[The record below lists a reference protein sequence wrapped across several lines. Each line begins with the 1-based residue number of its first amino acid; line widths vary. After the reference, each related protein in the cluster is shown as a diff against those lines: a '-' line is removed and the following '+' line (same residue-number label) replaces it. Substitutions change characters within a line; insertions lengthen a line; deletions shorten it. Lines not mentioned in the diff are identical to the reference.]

1 MPDTVKHVGTPAESQ
16 LSLLPLLTLDC
27 IILGFHE
34 DQLRVLLLRWKGTQ
48 EWSLPGGPVR
58 KDESVDAAA
67 HRILKERTG
76 LDQIFLQQFHVFG
89 DVKRYEREEIREK
102 LKHVVDPEKW
112 YERAVSIG
120 YYALVDYSK
129 VTPMPDAFTE
139 ECQWWDI
146 QEIPPLLF
154 DHNHMIDAALRAL
167 RMQLSWQPIGYNLL
181 PDQFTMP
188 ELQRLYEMILG
199 RTLDPRNFQRKIL
212 ALGIVDR
219 LEARRKGGAHKAPY
233 LYQFNKARYEALLTE
248 GNLSFS

>member
-1 MPDTVKHVGTPAESQ
+1 MPVAGNPEALPHENQFP
-16 LSLLPLLTLDC
+16 LLPQLTLDC

-89 DVKRYEREEIREK
+89 DVVRYDLEQVKEK

-129 VTPMPDAFTE
+129 VNPTPDAFTE

-154 DHNHMIDAALRAL
+154 DHNHMIAVALQALRV
-167 RMQLSWQPIGYNLL
+167 QLSWQPVGYNLL
-181 PDQFTMP
+181 PEQFTMP
-188 ELQRLYEMILG
+188 ELQRLYETILG
-199 RTLDPRNFQRKIL
+199 RTLDPRNFQRKIMG
-212 ALGIVDR
+212 LGIVER

-233 LYQFNKARYEALLTE
+233 LYRFNKREYEALLTE

>member
-1 MPDTVKHVGTPAESQ
+1 MEHLDESQ
-16 LSLLPLLTLDC
+16 SPLLPQLTLDC

-58 KDESVDAAA
+58 KNESVDAAA

-76 LDQIFLQQFHVFG
+76 LGHIFLQQFHVFG
-89 DVKRYEREEIREK
+89 EVVRYDREEIKEK
-102 LKHVVDPEKW
+102 LKHVVPPEKW

-120 YYALVDYSK
+120 YYALVDYSR
-129 VTPMPDAFTE
+129 VTPKPDAFTE

-146 QEIPPLLF
+146 KYVPQLLF
-154 DHNHMIDAALRAL
+154 DHNHIIAVALQALRI
-167 RMQLSWQPIGYNLL
+167 QLNWQPIGYNLL
-181 PDQFTMP
+181 PEQFTMP
-188 ELQRLYEMILG
+188 ELQRLYETIIG
-199 RTLDPRNFQRKIL
+199 KPLDPRNFQRKIL
-212 ALGIVDR
+212 GLGIVER

-233 LYQFNKARYEALLTE
+233 LYKFNKSEYEAMLTE